1 MYCPKDLIKNL
12 VNFKERK
19 TLFESPRAARAS
31 AACNSQQLLG
41 VTKKQWYLEKE
52 ISNDCKEVLRHL
64 GVNIVG
70 GCIFKNYNAR
80 HLHVSLSIE
89 KEN

>member
-1 MYCPKDLIKNL
+1 MDCPKDLIKNL
-12 VNFKERK
+12 VNF
-19 TLFESPRAARAS
+19 
-31 AACNSQQLLG
+31 
-41 VTKKQWYLEKE
+41 KKQWYLEKE

-64 GVNIVG
+64 GVNVIG

-89 KEN
+89 EENQQPT